1 MPMRKKSIAPLITA
15 ASVLCLGACSG
26 ARPAPEPAHPPM
38 LIDSYHTPT
47 AAELYA
53 ERYRAAAAQVA
64 VGETVRFIRCGD
76 DCPGATPKTAV
87 ADVHAAVARALKR
100 QQRSGQTGTDASE
113 QASERRASGASAP
126 GEPSSGHQQTAASG
140 PVNQDSPPMR
150 HPPTQEKERNHE

>member
-15 ASVLCLGACSG
+15 ASALCLGACSG

-47 AAELYA
+47 SAELYA

-64 VGETVRFIRCGD
+64 VGATVRFIRCGD

-100 QQRSGQTGTDASE
+100 QQRTGQTGMDASE
-113 QASERRASGASAP
+113 QAIERRTSSASAP
-126 GEPSSGHQQTAASG
+126 GEPSSGHPQTAASG
-140 PVNQDSPPMR
+140 PANQDFPPMR
-150 HPPTQEKERNHE
+150 APANSRKGAKP